1 MLKNNKGFTL
11 AELLA
16 TVTILGILSV
26 IAIGSVSGILER
38 GRTEHYKTAEKQ
50 MIEAAKSYAQ
60 INRAILPKTLN
71 GESTVKLKTLID
83 NNFISELKDH
93 TDKIPCTPDTSKV
106 TIKKVSQT
114 RYTYT
119 AYLKCGK
126 YTTS

>member
-71 GESTVKLKTLID
+71 GESIVTLDTLKT
-83 NNFISELKDH
+83 NKFISELKDH
-93 TDKIPCTPDTSKV
+93 TDKIPCTKGEV

-119 AYLKCGK
+119 AYLECGK
-126 YTTS
+126 YKTS